1 MQLKPQIRNLISEV
15 CKVLELIIVL
25 PASNAHLE
33 QSFSKM
39 KLIKTCLRST
49 MSAKR
54 LNHFMV
60 IGHYKDLV
68 DNLDLEQIAD
78 EFIEGRKT
86 REKVLG
92 KIADQ

>member
-1 MQLKPQIRNLISEV
+1 MQLKPEIRDLISEV

-39 KLIKTCLRST
+39 KLTKTLLRST

-60 IGHYKDLV
+60 FGHYKDLV
-68 DNLDLEQIAD
+68 DNLDLEKIVD
-78 EFIEGRKT
+78 EFIEGNKT

-92 KIADQ
+92 KV